1 MSECTEMYRII
12 FYQNVGKC
20 TEKTISK
27 VIWVGKGTLDVI
39 LSQINKKIGD
49 LFHFQ
54 WYRRR
59 LNYQFSNYVTDKV
72 NGSRVQPSLSGE
84 DQRPDPGDGGNRAY
98 LPGVILLFK
107 IGDASGERKYLI
119 TVSNLT
125 ELTLTIN
132 KSSKNVLL
140 KYSFNLFYIV
150 L

>member
-1 MSECTEMYRII
+1 M
-12 FYQNVGKC
+12 
-20 TEKTISK
+20 K
-27 VIWVGKGTLDVI
+27 VRGFL
-39 LSQINKKIGD
+39 
-49 LFHFQ
+49 
-54 WYRRR
+54 R
-59 LNYQFSNYVTDKV
+59 VTDPTCSDMLSRCYKAFYVSLILYSTV
-72 NGSRVQPSLSGE
+72 N
-84 DQRPDPGDGGNRAY
+84 

-119 TVSNLT
+119 TASNLT